1 VKRVLVTG
9 AIGFVGRVLSESLLA
24 DGYEVFGADREAADE
39 PVETEVCDLESR
51 GEVEALLD
59 AISPEWIVHLA
70 AQSSAGRSFA
80 EPHSTIRNN
89 VLPALHLVEYL
100 RENNS
105 TARLLA
111 VGSAD
116 VYGPV
121 TPDAL
126 PIVES
131 QPPNPVN
138 PYALSK
144 WMQEETCRQY
154 ATTYDVDVILPR
166 SFNHTGGGQSDT
178 FVLSSFARQVTEIR
192 LGQRDNHVR
201 VGNIEVTR
209 DFSDVR
215 DICSAY
221 RSLLEKGKRGV
232 IYNVCSGESYSLRQ
246 LLEKLAELADV
257 DIRIEVDPDRVR
269 PADMKELCGDNS
281 LIRKDT
287 GWKPE
292 IPIEETL
299 KSLLDYWSDEVG

>member
-9 AIGFVGRVLSESLLA
+9 AIGFVGRVLSESLL
-24 DGYEVFGADREAADE
+24 EAADE

>member
-9 AIGFVGRVLSESLLA
+9 AIGFVGRVLSASLLA
-24 DGYEVFGADREAADE
+24 DGYEVLGADREAARE

-59 AISPEWIVHLA
+59 AHRPDWIVHLA

-89 VLPALHLVEYL
+89 LLPALHLLEYL
-100 RENNS
+100 RENQS
-105 TARLLA
+105 SARLLA

-121 TPDAL
+121 GPDAL

-131 QPPNPVN
+131 QAPNPVN

-144 WMQEETCRQY
+144 WLQEQTCRHY
-154 ATTYDVDVILPR
+154 AKLYEVDVIVPR

-192 LGQRDNHVR
+192 LGRRDNEVK
-201 VGNIEVTR
+201 VGNIDIKR
-209 DFSDVR
+209 DFSDVT
-215 DICSAY
+215 DVCKAY
-221 RSLLEKGKRGV
+221 RSLLEKGKRGTA
-232 IYNVCSGESYSLRQ
+232 YNVCSGESYSLRV
-246 LLEKLAELADV
+246 LLEKLGELAGV
-257 DIRIEVDPDRVR
+257 EIRITVDPERVR
-269 PADMKELCGDNS
+269 PVDMQELCGDNS
-281 LIRKDT
+281 LIARHT

-292 IPIEETL
+292 VPIERTL
-299 KSLLDYWSDEVG
+299 QSLLDYWSAELG